1 MTELTIIK
9 TAEILNDQVFNVYG
23 TIEEPLFLAEDVSS
37 LLGNARA
44 RKMLENIDE
53 DEKIL
58 VPFKRAGAQGTRDQ
72 WFMTEDGLY
81 ECLMCSRKPIAK
93 QFKKEVKNVL
103 KQIRTTGGYI
113 PVQKEDSPAELMA
126 RALLVAQSTLD
137 QKDKLIE
144 NQQKT
149 IEVQAPKVAY
159 VDEVLSTENCFT
171 TSVIAQDLGTTAIM
185 LNRLLEMRGVQYK
198 QSGIW
203 NLRSKYVRS
212 GYARIS
218 TYVDKDKVS
227 RHNLKWTE
235 KGRKFVVGIYRELQT
250 SIR

>member
-23 TIEEPLFLAEDVSS
+23 TVEEPLFLAKDVAN
-37 LLGNARA
+37 LLGERDGAA
-44 RKMLENIDE
+44 ATRKVDE
-53 DEKIL
+53 EEKLLHTIC
-58 VPFKRAGAQGTRDQ
+58 VAGQNRNVLTL
-72 WFMTEDGLY
+72 TEDGLY
-81 ECLMCSRKPIAK
+81 ECLMQSRKPVAR
-93 QFKKEVKNVL
+93 QFKKEVKAIL
-103 KQIRTTGGYI
+103 KQIRITGGYI